1 MVCGVDGLAGRCQV
15 LLGVGL
21 VSRLGMS
28 HRARHVNVVMQNV
41 APLLRLVV
49 NDRNAMIGRIQIPL
63 VFPLLLLVV
72 MVVVVAVLRI
82 LKRL

>member
-1 MVCGVDGLAGRCQV
+1 
-15 LLGVGL
+15 
-21 VSRLGMS
+21 
-28 HRARHVNVVMQNV
+28 MQNV